1 MADLDVVGIGNALVD
16 VLSRE
21 SDAFLTAQGLTKG
34 AMQLV
39 DEGRAA
45 ELYAAMGPAI
55 EVSGGSAANT
65 IVGVASFG
73 GRAHYVGK
81 VRDDQLGEVFRHDLA
96 AVGVGYSTAP
106 ATTGPSTGRCLIVVT
121 PDAQRTL
128 TTYLGAS
135 VHLGAA
141 DVDRSLIERAG
152 ILYLE
157 GYLFDPPEAQRAFRT
172 AADMA
177 HAAGRKVA
185 LTLSDPFCVDR
196 HRAAFRELVERH
208 VDILFANEVEIR
220 SLYETADFDSRA
232 AAGAPALRGGRAHAE
247 RARLRGGVRGRGPRD
262 RRPSGRRRRRHHRG
276 RRPLRGRVHGGIEPR
291 PRPGHLRAARLAG
304 RRRGHLACRGAPA
317 HAAGRAGA
325 RAAVSAMPEIDAKY
339 ARLVELL
346 RETGGAIVAFS
357 GGVDSTL
364 LARAAADALGE
375 RAVLVTADSETYP
388 EAELAE
394 ARTTRRAARA
404 APRDRA
410 DGGAGQSRVRAQRRQ
425 PLLLLQGRAVRAA
438 GARGRAGGHPARW
451 STAPTSTTW
460 AITGPG

>member
-45 ELYAAMGPAI
+45 ELYAAMGPAM

-135 VHLGAA
+135 VHLGPA
-141 DVDRSLIERAG
+141 DVDRALIERAG

-220 SLYETADFDSRA
+220 SLYEAADFDAALQQARRHCAVAALTRSELGSVVAAGDEIHVIDAHPVAQVVDTTGAGDLYAAGFMVGLSRGLDLATCGRLGSLA
-232 AAGAPALRGGRAHAE
+232 AAEVISH
-247 RARLRGGVRGRGPRD
+247 V
-262 RRPSGRRRRRHHRG
+262 
-276 RRPLRGRVHGGIEPR
+276 
-291 PRPGHLRAARLAG
+291 
-304 RRRGHLACRGAPA
+304 
-317 HAAGRAGA
+317 GA
-325 RAAVSAMPEIDAKY
+325 RPQTP
-339 ARLVELL
+339 LVEL
-346 RETGGAIVAFS
+346 
-357 GGVDSTL
+357 
-364 LARAAADALGE
+364 
-375 RAVLVTADSETYP
+375 
-388 EAELAE
+388 
-394 ARTTRRAARA
+394 
-404 APRDRA
+404 
-410 DGGAGQSRVRAQRRQ
+410 
-425 PLLLLQGRAVRAA
+425 
-438 GARGRAGGHPARW
+438 ARGLP
-451 STAPTSTTW
+451 
-460 AITGPG
+460 